1 MSGTFPRRS
10 KRQWTAQGLA
20 VVELDNRRWPVWKSL
35 TIGVER
41 VIQPSGQQTVAIE
54 LRHLRYVVAASQW
67 GSFRRAAISLGVE
80 QSAVSRR
87 VRDVEDYIGAALFIR
102 HSGGIILTHA
112 GKEFLRHAHK
122 ALREISCATS
132 DVGPL
137 GRGERGVVKIG
148 IFSSLASGFLAQML
162 SAYGDRHRDVRID
175 FLEGAPC
182 NHIAAVR
189 QHELDVAFVTG
200 TPSLTDCDSEQFW
213 AEEVFVVLPE
223 AHVLAGRKSLRW
235 DDLGG
240 ETFIITDG
248 DSGTEV
254 HDVLIKHLTK
264 LSVRPTVERHRVGR
278 DNLMQIVSLG
288 HGVTLTS
295 GATVATLFPG
305 VVYRRLEGEMLPF
318 SAVWSPKNDNPAWR
332 RMLSLA
338 RTTARRN
345 TTQESPKAKP
355 KPSSMTAPH
364 TVSR

>member
-1 MSGTFPRRS
+1 
-10 KRQWTAQGLA
+10 
-20 VVELDNRRWPVWKSL
+20 
-35 TIGVER
+35 
-41 VIQPSGQQTVAIE
+41 VAIE
-54 LRHLRYVVAASQW
+54 LRHLRYVVAASRW

-87 VRDVEDYIGAALFIR
+87 VRDVEDDIGAALFIR
-102 HSGGIILTHA
+102 HSGGVILTHA
-112 GKEFLRHAHK
+112 GKQFLRHAHK
-122 ALREISCATS
+122 ALGEVSCAST

-137 GRGERGVVKIG
+137 GRGEQGVVRVG

-175 FLEGAPC
+175 FMEGAPC
-182 NHIAAVR
+182 DHIAAVR

-200 TPSLTDCDSEQFW
+200 RPSLTDCDTEQFW
-213 AEEVFVVLPE
+213 AEDVFVVLPE

-254 HDVLIKHLTK
+254 HDVLIQHLTK

-288 HGVTLTS
+288 LGVTLTS

-345 TTQESPKAKP
+345 RTQESPKAKP